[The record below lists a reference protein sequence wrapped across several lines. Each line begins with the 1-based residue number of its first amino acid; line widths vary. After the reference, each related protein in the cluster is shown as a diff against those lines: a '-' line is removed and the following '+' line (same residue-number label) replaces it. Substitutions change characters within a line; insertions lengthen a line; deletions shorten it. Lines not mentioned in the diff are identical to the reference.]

1 MEPVSKEL
9 FTSEV
14 KNIKAGMSDVKSDI
28 RDLKDTINDLTTAIN
43 SIKLTH
49 VENTGRIS
57 HLEDTVIK
65 AGDSL
70 KKVSDVLDKVNNKV
84 NEIDKRVDAI
94 EKYPTYTKWTLGI
107 ILTGLLI
114 WKAIKEHIL

>member
-14 KNIKAGMSDVKSDI
+14 KNIKSGMSDVKSDI
-28 RDLKDTINDLTTAIN
+28 RELKDTIGELASAIN
-43 SIKLTH
+43 NIRLTH
-49 VENTGRIS
+49 VENSGRIS

-70 KKVSDVLDKVNNKV
+70 KKVTDVLEKVNTKV
-84 NEIDKRVDAI
+84 TEIDKRVDAI
-94 EKYPTYTKWTLGI
+94 EKYPVYTKWTLGI
-107 ILTGLLI
+107 LLSALLI